1 MNRWMM
7 NQNKKKEG
15 KKYIYNL
22 DLWVLNHYS
31 HEMIGNI
38 LVNIPEM
45 KIMCE
50 GWFSGMTL
58 PSEHALGEDSFRI
71 RKNRPAP
78 YYQWD

>member
-1 MNRWMM
+1 
-7 NQNKKKEG
+7 
-15 KKYIYNL
+15 
-22 DLWVLNHYS
+22 
-31 HEMIGNI
+31 MIGNI

-71 RKNRPAP
+71 RKNGPAP